1 MSCWFNNGVLR
12 VKQVL
17 KDGVWT
23 EIETICENFSEIILL
38 SSFKLLKLKS
48 AFPKLWLYKLRNK
61 EECVNTCMSQAEE
74 SHMIELATGDSI
86 NVDGMKAKHYYQ
98 LFLETNK
105 HEPSFISY
113 WRAYFELPNDFVW
126 DTVFKYKFLNFN
138 DNRLKQF
145 NFKLLHRILPSKYN
159 LCKWKIRSTHGA
171 RCTIWTTFFC
181 IPVPYGWILP
191 NLAQI
196 WQGFQTRDDNGEN
209 FMDDDGW

>member
-1 MSCWFNNGVLR
+1 MWCWINNGVLR

-17 KDGVWT
+17 KDGVWK
-23 EIETICENFSEIILL
+23 EIETICEHFSEIILL

-61 EECVNTCMSQAEE
+61 EEYVNTCMSQAEE
-74 SHMIELATGDSI
+74 SHMIELATSDSI

-126 DTVFKYKFLNFN
+126 DTVFKYNFLT
-138 DNRLKQF
+138 L
-145 NFKLLHRILPSKYN
+145 
-159 LCKWKIRSTHGA
+159 
-171 RCTIWTTFFC
+171 TIT
-181 IPVPYGWILP
+181 
-191 NLAQI
+191 N
-196 WQGFQTRDDNGEN
+196 
-209 FMDDDGW
+209 